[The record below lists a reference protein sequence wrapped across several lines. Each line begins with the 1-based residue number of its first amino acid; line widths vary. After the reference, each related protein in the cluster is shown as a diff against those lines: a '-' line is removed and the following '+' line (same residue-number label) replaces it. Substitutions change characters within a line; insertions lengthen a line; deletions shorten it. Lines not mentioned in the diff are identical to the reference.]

1 MVGGVTV
8 SLTSSNSTS
17 LSFLYPALPTGS
29 YEVKIMTPTGYTYPA
44 IITTTALVFGS
55 GLSRSSG
62 SLNGHR
68 LTLNANGL
76 PSS

>member
-1 MVGGVTV
+1 
-8 SLTSSNSTS
+8 
-17 LSFLYPALPTGS
+17 
-29 YEVKIMTPTGYTYPA
+29 MTPTGYTYPA
-44 IITTTALVFGS
+44 IITTTSLEFGS

-76 PSS
+76 PTSVNQYLSVNLVCTNYT